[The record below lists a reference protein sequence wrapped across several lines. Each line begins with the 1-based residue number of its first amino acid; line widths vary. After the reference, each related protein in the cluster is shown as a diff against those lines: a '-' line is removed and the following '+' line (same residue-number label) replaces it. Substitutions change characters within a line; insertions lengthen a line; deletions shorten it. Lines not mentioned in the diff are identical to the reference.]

1 MAIKSWIGKASGLPS
16 LLVDGPAKIT
26 ADGRVLAVVG
36 PGQHLIADALAV
48 PGVPTVYEG
57 STGRAILTRPVGDW
71 YGVLV
76 AGRDGRSAPGL
87 AYEHNGDPLDWDSTA
102 ARIGGVT
109 RWAIRDEPVTGT
121 GVVTCHPDY
130 EPHLWWVLQSHH
142 PIMLIPTMP
151 VPGVPP
157 RTVIV
162 NGVTRK
168 RVTGELI
175 EVTIKWTEH
184 VPRSESEPQGAVP
197 VTTWGEWQD
206 YGEAHP
212 DEPGWQAWSAIEVA
226 KRIQGMP
233 S

>member
-26 ADGRVLAVVG
+26 ADDRVLAVVG

-76 AGRDGRSAPGL
+76 AGADGRSAPGL
-87 AYEHNGDPLDWDSTA
+87 AYESNGDPLDWDSTA

-121 GVVTCHPDY
+121 GVVTCTP
-130 EPHLWWVLQSHH
+130 EAEATLWETLTAHA

-162 NGVTRK
+162 NGVARK

-184 VPRSESEPQGAVP
+184 EPRSENAPQGGVP

-206 YGEAHP
+206 WGEAHP
-212 DEPGWQAWSAIEVA
+212 DEPGWQAWSALEVA

-233 S
+233 

>member
-1 MAIKSWIGKASGLPS
+1 MALKGWIGAASGLPS
-16 LLVDGPAKIT
+16 LLVDGPAKVT
-26 ADGRVLAVVG
+26 ADDRLLAVVG
-36 PGQHLIADALAV
+36 QGQHLVADGLAA
-48 PGVPTVYEG
+48 PGVETVY
-57 STGRAILTRPVGDW
+57 RAGGDTVSLTRPTGDW

-76 AGRDGRSAPGL
+76 AGADGRSAPGL

-102 ARIGGVT
+102 SRVAGVT

-121 GVVTCHPDY
+121 GVVTCTPAT
-130 EPHLWWVLQSHH
+130 EPYLWWVLQSHA

-175 EVTIKWTEH
+175 EVTIKWIEH
-184 VPRSESEPQGAVP
+184 EPRAENTPQGAVP
-197 VTTWGEWQD
+197 VTTWGEWAD

-212 DEPGWQAWSAIEVA
+212 DTPGWQAWSALEVA
-226 KRIQGMP
+226 KRVQGMP
-233 S
+233 

>member
-26 ADGRVLAVVG
+26 ADDRVLAVVG

-130 EPHLWWVLQSHH
+130 EPYLWWVLQSQH

-162 NGVTRK
+162 NGVSRK

-184 VPRSESEPQGAVP
+184 VPRSENEPQGAVP

-212 DEPGWQAWSAIEVA
+212 DEPGWQAWSALEVA
-226 KRIQGMP
+226 QRVQGMP
-233 S
+233 

>member
-26 ADGRVLAVVG
+26 ADDRVLAVVG

-76 AGRDGRSAPGL
+76 AGADGRSAPGL

-130 EPHLWWVLQSHH
+130 EPYLWWVLQSHH

-162 NGVTRK
+162 NGVARK

-226 KRIQGMP
+226 KRVQGMP
-233 S
+233 

>member
-26 ADGRVLAVVG
+26 ADDRVLAVVG

-76 AGRDGRSAPGL
+76 AGADGRSAPGL

-109 RWAIRDEPVTGT
+109 RWAIRDVPVTGT

-130 EPHLWWVLQSHH
+130 EPYLWWVLQSHH

-162 NGVTRK
+162 NGVARK

-184 VPRSESEPQGAVP
+184 VPRSENAPQGAVP

-212 DEPGWQAWSAIEVA
+212 DEPGWQAWSALEVA
-226 KRIQGMP
+226 QRVQGMP
-233 S
+233 

>member
-26 ADGRVLAVVG
+26 ADDRVLAVVG

-76 AGRDGRSAPGL
+76 AGADGRSAPGL

-130 EPHLWWVLQSHH
+130 EPYLWWVLQSHH

-162 NGVTRK
+162 NGVARK
-168 RVTGELI
+168 RGTCSVHLMVT
-175 EVTIKWTEH
+175 
-184 VPRSESEPQGAVP
+184 SMSSP
-197 VTTWGEWQD
+197 VTRFRATPLTMTVLG
-206 YGEAHP
+206 GT
-212 DEPGWQAWSAIEVA
+212 PGTGIVGISMIGA
-226 KRIQGMP
+226 
-233 S
+233 

>member
-1 MAIKSWIGKASGLPS
+1 MALKGWIGAASGLPS
-16 LLVDGPAKIT
+16 LLVDGPAKVT
-26 ADGRVLAVVG
+26 AGSRVLAVVG
-36 PGQHLIADALAV
+36 QGQHLIADALAA
-48 PGVPTVYEG
+48 PGVATTY
-57 STGRAILTRPVGDW
+57 RAGKDKVTLTRAVGDW

-76 AGRDGRSAPGL
+76 AGADGRSAPGL

-102 ARIGGVT
+102 SRVGGVT

-121 GVVTCHPDY
+121 GVVTCTPEA
-130 EPHLWWVLQSHH
+130 EPTLWETLTVHA

-162 NGVTRK
+162 NGVARK

-184 VPRSESEPQGAVP
+184 KPRPGMVGHGAVP
-197 VTTWGEWQD
+197 VTTWGEWQAW
-206 YGEAHP
+206 GAAHP
-212 DEPGWQAWSAIEVA
+212 KEKGWRAWSALEVA

-233 S
+233 

>member
-26 ADGRVLAVVG
+26 ADDRVLAVVG

-130 EPHLWWVLQSHH
+130 EPYLWWVLQSHH

-162 NGVTRK
+162 NGVARK

-184 VPRSESEPQGAVP
+184 VPRSENAPQGAVP

-212 DEPGWQAWSAIEVA
+212 DEPGWQAWSALEVA
-226 KRIQGMP
+226 KRVQGMP
-233 S
+233 